1 MVLSSI
7 PRISFLWTLFSG
19 SSSLSPSAEKA
30 IKLTVVEAS
39 KLGKSE
45 EIKSCNSERGNPKS

>member
-7 PRISFLWTLFSG
+7 PRISFLSASSK
-19 SSSLSPSAEKA
+19 SSSPPWAEKA